1 MDSRW
6 HLLVPGWL
14 RGLPAD
20 IAAVVAI
27 VGITVGVVS
36 LPVVRDTWLR
46 ILFGLPFV
54 LIIPGYAFIAALFP
68 EAGSGPTEDANGT
81 TVEDGGIDGI
91 ERVALSVGT
100 SIVVVPLIGLVLN
113 FTPWGIRLVPI
124 IVSVSGF
131 TLLMAAVATYRRNE
145 LPTTDRFRVP
155 YRRWITEGRSAILKP
170 ESRGDKALN
179 ILLVVSLLLAIGS
192 VGYAVAIP
200 KQGESFSEFYLLTEG
215 QDGELI
221 ADDYPQNLTAGE
233 EESLYVGIGNHEH
246 RSVNYTVVILLQEIR
261 FQNNSS
267 DVLRQER
274 LGRFQ
279 TTLETNETWQRNHTV
294 APTMTGERLRLT
306 YLLYQGDAPS
316 DPSIENAY
324 QEVHLWVN
332 VSERGVEL
340 LTATATGGRPLGT

>member
-27 VGITVGVVS
+27 VGLTVAIIS
-36 LPVVRDTWLR
+36 LPVVRETWFR

-54 LIIPGYAFIAALFP
+54 LFVPGYAFIAALFP
-68 EAGSGPTEDANGT
+68 EAGSSPTEDANAT
-81 TVEDGGIDGI
+81 TVEDGGIDGL

-131 TLLMAAVATYRRNE
+131 TLTMAAIATYRRNE
-145 LPTTDRFRVP
+145 LPTTDRFGVP
-155 YRRWITEGRSAILKP
+155 YRRWINEGRSAILNP
-170 ESRGDKALN
+170 ESRGDKVLN
-179 ILLVVSLLLAIGS
+179 ILLVASLLLAIGS

-221 ADDYPQNLTAGE
+221 ADDYPQNLTVGE

-246 RSVNYTVVILLQEIR
+246 RTVNYTVMVLLQDVQ

-294 APTMTGERLRLT
+294 TPTMTGERLRLT
-306 YLLYQGDAPS
+306 YLLYRGDAPS

-332 VSERGVEL
+332 VSERGVDL
-340 LTATATGGRPLGT
+340 LTSTSPSPPSV